1 MSVLFQESVR
11 MDKLLIV
18 VGILLLIN
26 ATVNGAPASATHAEE
41 ENFPRPPDTPQQI
54 DGPED
59 YPPERGLD
67 DE

>member
-1 MSVLFQESVR
+1 

-26 ATVNGAPASATHAEE
+26 GIVNGAPASATNAGEVNYPH
-41 ENFPRPPDTPQQI
+41 PPDTPQEI
-54 DGPED
+54 DGPD
-59 YPPERGLD
+59 NYPPERGLD